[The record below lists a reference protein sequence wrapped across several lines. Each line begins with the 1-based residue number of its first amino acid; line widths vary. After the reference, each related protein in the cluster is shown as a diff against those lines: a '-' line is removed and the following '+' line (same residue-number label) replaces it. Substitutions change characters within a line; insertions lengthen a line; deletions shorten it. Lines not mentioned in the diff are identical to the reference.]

1 MKDHISICICTYKR
15 PELLAHLLGELQKQI
30 TDGIFTYSIVV
41 VDNDSDRSAEAAVE
55 SFKLK
60 SNIETGYF
68 VEPEQ
73 NIALT
78 RNRAVE
84 NSEGEFVAFID
95 DDEIPV
101 DDWLI
106 RLYKACAQ
114 FNADGV
120 LGPVKP
126 HFENEPPRWII
137 KGRLFERPSHRT
149 GHVLKWDNTRTGN
162 VLLKRKI
169 FEDKENRFNKIFLT
183 GEDRDFFKRM
193 IEKGFLFVWCDAAP
207 VYETVQPE
215 RWKRSFLLR
224 RALFRGKVSL
234 NNSSFGYS
242 DILKSVVAISIYAV
256 ALPFFFLIGQHIF
269 MKYLIKT
276 FDHLGR
282 LLSFFGIDAI
292 KDKYV
297 SN

>member
-15 PELLAHLLGELQKQI
+15 PELLAHLLSELQKQI
-30 TDGIFTYSIVV
+30 TDDIFTYSIIV
-41 VDNDSDRSAEAAVE
+41 VDNDRDQSAKGSVE

-60 SNIETGYF
+60 SNIKTGYF

-106 RLYKACAQ
+106 RLYKACDQ

-193 IEKGFLFVWCDAAP
+193 IKKGFLFVWCDAAP

-234 NNSSFGYS
+234 RNSSIGYT
-242 DILKSVVAISIYAV
+242 DILKSVVAVSIYAV
-256 ALPFFFLIGQHIF
+256 ALPFLFLIGQHIF

-276 FDHLGR
+276 FDHIGR

-292 KDKYV
+292 KDEYV